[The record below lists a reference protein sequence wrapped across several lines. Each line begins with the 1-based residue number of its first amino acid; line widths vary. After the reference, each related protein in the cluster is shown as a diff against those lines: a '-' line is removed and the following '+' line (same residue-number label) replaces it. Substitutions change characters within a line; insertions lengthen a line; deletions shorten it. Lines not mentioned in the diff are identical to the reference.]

1 MGNANTT
8 ATSEGSGDIDQ
19 LHNINV
25 TLVSYS
31 QYQTILISSIFF
43 IVTLI
48 LTVEVSRFG
57 FKCFPVLCRKQ
68 DSWTPLQPVV
78 AAEEG
83 LLSGDEA
90 ECSEVVQGPHQP
102 RTSNKVSKPPPE
114 RAGPAPNVLPKKQ
127 PA

>member
-8 ATSEGSGDIDQ
+8 TTSEGSGDIDQ

-43 IVTLI
+43 MVTLI
-48 LTVEVSRFG
+48 LTVEVTRAG
-57 FKCFPVLCRKQ
+57 IKCFPDRRHHNNQ
-68 DSWTPLQPVV
+68 SSWSPVE

-83 LLSGDEA
+83 LLDSGQAAEA
-90 ECSEVVQGPHQP
+90 DSPIVPNP
-102 RTSNKVSKPPPE
+102 PSDPPPPE
-114 RAGPAPNVLPKKQ
+114 RPIVINVKPK
-127 PA
+127 ALVH